1 MTTRVLVADDHPMIR
16 TALDVLLKGTD
27 FEIAGWASSGADAI
41 RSVESLDPDIL
52 LLDVRMPDG
61 TGIDVLRHFRDQGDK
76 RKIILL
82 TAEMT
87 DPALMDAFSL
97 RADGIVLK
105 NADPAHLLDCLQTVA
120 NGRPWIDPE
129 LNERAAAAGAAARTR
144 VPLAPRERELIGLV
158 RKGLRNREIAN
169 ELGVT
174 EGTVKVYLHSIF
186 DKTGVA
192 NRTEL
197 AMRADALIGPENLSR

>member
-1 MTTRVLVADDHPMIR
+1 MTTTRVLVADDHPMIR
-16 TALDVLLKGTD
+16 TALDVLLKGTE
-27 FEIAGWASSGADAI
+27 FEIAGWASSGSEAI
-41 RSVESLDPDIL
+41 RLVESIDPDIML
-52 LLDVRMPDG
+52 VDVRMPDG
-61 TGIDVLRHFRDQGDK
+61 TGIDVLRHFRESGDK
-76 RKIILL
+76 RKIVLL

-87 DPALMDAFSL
+87 DPGLMDALSL
-97 RADGIVLK
+97 KADGIVLK

-120 NGRPWIDPE
+120 TGRQWIDPE
-129 LNERAAAAGAAARTR
+129 LGDRAASAGVAARTR
-144 VPLAPRERELIGLV
+144 VALAPRERELIGLV
-158 RKGLRNREIAN
+158 RRGLRNREIAT

-197 AMRADALIGPENLSR
+197 AMRADALIGPAN

>member
-16 TALDVLLKGTD
+16 TALDVLLKGTE
-27 FEIAGWASSGADAI
+27 FEIAGWASSGSEAI
-41 RSVESLDPDIL
+41 KSVGTLDPDIL

-61 TGIDVLRHFRDQGDK
+61 TGIDVLRHFREQGDK
-76 RKIILL
+76 RKIVLL

-87 DPALMDAFSL
+87 DPALMDAL
-97 RADGIVLK
+97 QLKADGIVLK
-105 NADPAHLLDCLQTVA
+105 NADPAHLLDCLQTIST
-120 NGRPWIDPE
+120 GRAWIDPE
-129 LNERAAAAGAAARTR
+129 LSERAAAAGAAARTR
-144 VPLAPRERELIGLV
+144 IALAPRERELIGLV
-158 RKGLRNREIAN
+158 RKGLRNREIAS

-197 AMRADALIGPENLSR
+197 AMRADSLIGPAN

>member
-1 MTTRVLVADDHPMIR
+1 MTTTRVLVADDHPMIR
-16 TALDVLLKGTD
+16 TALDVLLKGTE
-27 FEIAGWASSGADAI
+27 FEIAGWASSGSEAI
-41 RSVESLDPDIL
+41 RLVESIDPDIML
-52 LLDVRMPDG
+52 VDVRMPDG
-61 TGIDVLRHFRDQGDK
+61 TGIEVLRHFRESGDK
-76 RKIILL
+76 RKIVLL

-87 DPALMDAFSL
+87 DPGLMDALSL
-97 RADGIVLK
+97 KADGIVLK

-120 NGRPWIDPE
+120 TGRQWIDPE
-129 LNERAAAAGAAARTR
+129 LGDRAASAGVAARTR
-144 VPLAPRERELIGLV
+144 VALAPRERELIGLV
-158 RKGLRNREIAN
+158 RRGLRNREIAG

-197 AMRADALIGPENLSR
+197 AMRADALIGPAN

>member
-1 MTTRVLVADDHPMIR
+1 MTTTRVLVADDHPMIR
-16 TALDVLLKGTD
+16 TALDVLLKGTE
-27 FEIAGWASSGADAI
+27 FEIAGWASSGSEAI
-41 RSVESLDPDIL
+41 RLVESIDPDIML
-52 LLDVRMPDG
+52 VDVRMPDG
-61 TGIDVLRHFRDQGDK
+61 TGIDVLRHFRESGDK
-76 RKIILL
+76 RKIVLL

-87 DPALMDAFSL
+87 DPGLMDALSL
-97 RADGIVLK
+97 KADGIVLK

-120 NGRPWIDPE
+120 TGRQWIDPE
-129 LNERAAAAGAAARTR
+129 LGDRAASAGVAARTR
-144 VPLAPRERELIGLV
+144 VALAPRERELIGLV
-158 RKGLRNREIAN
+158 RRGLRNREIAS

-197 AMRADALIGPENLSR
+197 AMRADALIGPAN

>member
-16 TALDVLLKGTD
+16 TALDVLLKGTE
-27 FEIAGWASSGADAI
+27 FEIAGWASSGSEAI
-41 RSVESLDPDIL
+41 RTVGSLDPDIL
-52 LLDVRMPDG
+52 VLDVRMPDG
-61 TGIDVLRHFRDQGDK
+61 TGIDVLRHFREQGDR
-76 RKIILL
+76 RKIVLL

-87 DPALMDAFSL
+87 DPALMDAVHL
-97 RADGIVLK
+97 KADGIVLK
-105 NADPAHLLDCLQTVA
+105 NADPAHLLDCLKTVA
-120 NGRPWIDPE
+120 TGRQWIDPE
-129 LNERAAAAGAAARTR
+129 LGDRATAAGAAARTR
-144 VPLAPRERELIGLV
+144 IALAPRERELIGLV
-158 RKGLRNREIAN
+158 RRGLRNREIAS

-197 AMRADALIGPENLSR
+197 AMRADALIGPAN

>member
-16 TALDVLLKGTD
+16 TALDVLLKGTE
-27 FEIAGWASSGADAI
+27 FEIAGWASSGSEAI
-41 RSVESLDPDIL
+41 RTVGSLDPDIL

-61 TGIDVLRHFRDQGDK
+61 TGIDVLRHFREQGDR
-76 RKIILL
+76 RKIVLL

-87 DPALMDAFSL
+87 DPALMDAVHL
-97 RADGIVLK
+97 KADGIVLK
-105 NADPAHLLDCLQTVA
+105 NADPAHLLDCLKTVA
-120 NGRPWIDPE
+120 TGRQWIDPE
-129 LNERAAAAGAAARTR
+129 LGDRATAAGAAAHTR
-144 VPLAPRERELIGLV
+144 IALAPRERELIGLV
-158 RKGLRNREIAN
+158 RRGLRNREIAS

-197 AMRADALIGPENLSR
+197 AMRADALIGPAN

>member
-1 MTTRVLVADDHPMIR
+1 MTTTRVLVADDHPMIR
-16 TALDVLLKGTD
+16 TALDVLLKGTE
-27 FEIAGWASSGADAI
+27 FEIAGWASSGSEAI
-41 RSVESLDPDIL
+41 RLVESIDPDIML
-52 LLDVRMPDG
+52 VDVRMPDG
-61 TGIDVLRHFRDQGDK
+61 TGIEVLRHFRESGDK
-76 RKIILL
+76 RKIVLL

-87 DPALMDAFSL
+87 DPGLMDALSL
-97 RADGIVLK
+97 KADGIVLK

-120 NGRPWIDPE
+120 TGRQWIDPE
-129 LNERAAAAGAAARTR
+129 LGDRAASAGVAARTR
-144 VPLAPRERELIGLV
+144 VALAPRERELIGLV
-158 RKGLRNREIAN
+158 RRGLRNREIAT

-197 AMRADALIGPENLSR
+197 AMRADALIGPAN

>member
-1 MTTRVLVADDHPMIR
+1 M
-16 TALDVLLKGTD
+16 DVLLKGTE
-27 FEIAGWASSGADAI
+27 FEISGWASSGADAI
-41 RSVESLDPDIL
+41 QSVERVDPDIL

-61 TGIDVLRHFRDQGDK
+61 TGIDVLRHFRDQGDR

-82 TAEMT
+82 TAELT
-87 DPALMDAFSL
+87 DPALLDAVNL
-97 RADGIVLK
+97 KADGIVLK

-120 NGRPWIDPE
+120 NGRQWMDPE
-129 LNERAAAAGAAARTR
+129 LVDRAANAGAAARTR
-144 VPLAPRERELIGLV
+144 VALAPRERELIGLV
-158 RKGLRNREIAN
+158 RKGLRNREIAS

-197 AMRADALIGPENLSR
+197 AMRADALIGPAT

>member
-1 MTTRVLVADDHPMIR
+1 MTTTRVLVADDHPMIR
-16 TALDVLLKGTD
+16 TALDVLLKGTE
-27 FEIAGWASSGADAI
+27 FEIAGWASSGFEAI
-41 RSVESLDPDIL
+41 RLVESIDPDIML
-52 LLDVRMPDG
+52 VDVRMPDG
-61 TGIDVLRHFRDQGDK
+61 TGIDVLRHFRESGDK
-76 RKIILL
+76 RKIVLL

-87 DPALMDAFSL
+87 DPGLMDALSL
-97 RADGIVLK
+97 KADGIVLK

-120 NGRPWIDPE
+120 TGRQWIDPE
-129 LNERAAAAGAAARTR
+129 LGDRAASAGVAARTR
-144 VPLAPRERELIGLV
+144 VALAPRERELIGLV
-158 RKGLRNREIAN
+158 RRGLRNREIAT

-197 AMRADALIGPENLSR
+197 AMRADALIGPAN

>member
-16 TALDVLLKGTD
+16 TALDVLLKGTE
-27 FEIAGWASSGADAI
+27 FEIAGWASSGSEAI
-41 RSVESLDPDIL
+41 KSVGTLDPDIL

-76 RKIILL
+76 RKIVLL

-87 DPALMDAFSL
+87 DPALMDAL
-97 RADGIVLK
+97 QLKADGIVLK
-105 NADPAHLLDCLQTVA
+105 NADPAHLLDCLQTISTGGA
-120 NGRPWIDPE
+120 WIDPE
-129 LNERAAAAGAAARTR
+129 LSERAAAAGAAARTR
-144 VPLAPRERELIGLV
+144 ISLAPRERELIGLV
-158 RKGLRNREIAN
+158 RKGLRNREIAS

-197 AMRADALIGPENLSR
+197 AMRADSLIGSAS

>member
-1 MTTRVLVADDHPMIR
+1 LVADDHPMIR
-16 TALDVLLKGTD
+16 TALDVLLKGTE
-27 FEIAGWASSGADAI
+27 FEIAGWASSGSEAI
-41 RSVESLDPDIL
+41 RTVGALNPDIL

-61 TGIDVLRHFRDQGDK
+61 TGIDVLRHFRDQGDR
-76 RKIILL
+76 RKIVLL

-87 DPALMDAFSL
+87 DPALMDAVHL
-97 RADGIVLK
+97 KADGIVLK
-105 NADPAHLLDCLQTVA
+105 NADPANLLDCLKTVA
-120 NGRPWIDPE
+120 TGRQWIDPE
-129 LNERAAAAGAAARTR
+129 LGDRATAAGAAARTR
-144 VPLAPRERELIGLV
+144 IALAPRERELIGLV
-158 RKGLRNREIAN
+158 RRGLRNREIAS

-197 AMRADALIGPENLSR
+197 AMRADALIGPAN

>member
-1 MTTRVLVADDHPMIR
+1 MTTTRVLVADDHPMIR
-16 TALDVLLKGTD
+16 TALDVLLKGTE
-27 FEIAGWASSGADAI
+27 FEIAGWASSGSEAI
-41 RSVESLDPDIL
+41 RLVESIDPDIML
-52 LLDVRMPDG
+52 VDVRMADG
-61 TGIDVLRHFRDQGDK
+61 TGIDVLRHFRESGDK
-76 RKIILL
+76 RKIVLL

-87 DPALMDAFSL
+87 DPGLMDALSL
-97 RADGIVLK
+97 KADGIVLK

-120 NGRPWIDPE
+120 TGRQWIDPE
-129 LNERAAAAGAAARTR
+129 LGDRAASAGVAARTR
-144 VPLAPRERELIGLV
+144 VALAPRERELIGLV
-158 RKGLRNREIAN
+158 RRGLRNREIAG

-197 AMRADALIGPENLSR
+197 AMRADALIGPAN

>member
-16 TALDVLLKGTD
+16 TALDVLLKGTE
-27 FEIAGWASSGADAI
+27 FVIAGWASSGADAI
-41 RSVESLDPDIL
+41 RSVATIDPDIL

-61 TGIDVLRHFRDQGDK
+61 TGIDVLRHFRDQGDR
-76 RKIILL
+76 RKIVLL

-87 DPALMDAFSL
+87 DPALMDAIQL
-97 RADGIVLK
+97 KADGVVLK
-105 NADPAHLLDCLQTVA
+105 NTDPAHLLDCLQTVA
-120 NGRPWIDPE
+120 SGRQWIDPE
-129 LNERAAAAGAAARTR
+129 LGERTTAAGMAARTR
-144 VPLAPRERELIGLV
+144 VTLAPRERELIGLV
-158 RKGLRNREIAN
+158 RKGLRNREIAS

-197 AMRADALIGPENLSR
+197 AMRADVLIGPAN

>member
-1 MTTRVLVADDHPMIR
+1 MTTTRVLVADDHPMIR
-16 TALDVLLKGTD
+16 TALDVLLKGTE
-27 FEIAGWASSGADAI
+27 FEIAGWASSGSEAI
-41 RSVESLDPDIL
+41 RLVESIDPDIML
-52 LLDVRMPDG
+52 VDVRMLDG
-61 TGIDVLRHFRDQGDK
+61 TGIDVLRHFRESGDK
-76 RKIILL
+76 RKIVLL

-87 DPALMDAFSL
+87 DPGLMDALSL
-97 RADGIVLK
+97 KADGIVLK

-120 NGRPWIDPE
+120 TGRQWIDPE
-129 LNERAAAAGAAARTR
+129 LGDRAASAGVAARTR
-144 VPLAPRERELIGLV
+144 VALAPRERELIGLV
-158 RKGLRNREIAN
+158 RRGLRNREIAS

-197 AMRADALIGPENLSR
+197 AMRADALIGPAN

>member
-16 TALDVLLKGTD
+16 TALDVLLKGTE
-27 FEIAGWASSGADAI
+27 FEISGWASSGADAI
-41 RSVESLDPDIL
+41 QSVERVDPDIL

-61 TGIDVLRHFRDQGDK
+61 TGIDVLRHFRDQGDR

-82 TAEMT
+82 TAELT
-87 DPALMDAFSL
+87 DPALLDAVNL
-97 RADGIVLK
+97 KADGIVLK

-120 NGRPWIDPE
+120 NGRQWMDPE
-129 LNERAAAAGAAARTR
+129 LVDRAANAGAAARTR
-144 VPLAPRERELIGLV
+144 VALAPRERELIGLV
-158 RKGLRNREIAN
+158 RKGLRNREIAS

-197 AMRADALIGPENLSR
+197 AMRADALIGPAT

>member
-16 TALDVLLKGTD
+16 TALDVLLKGTE
-27 FEIAGWASSGADAI
+27 FEIAGWASSGSEAI
-41 RSVESLDPDIL
+41 RTVGSLDPDIL

-61 TGIDVLRHFRDQGDK
+61 TGIDVLRHFREQGDR
-76 RKIILL
+76 RKIVLL

-87 DPALMDAFSL
+87 DPALMDAVHL
-97 RADGIVLK
+97 KADGIVLK
-105 NADPAHLLDCLQTVA
+105 NADPAHLLDCLKTVA
-120 NGRPWIDPE
+120 TGRQWIDPE
-129 LNERAAAAGAAARTR
+129 LGDRATAAGVAARTR
-144 VPLAPRERELIGLV
+144 IALAPRERELIGLV
-158 RKGLRNREIAN
+158 RRGLRNREIAS

-197 AMRADALIGPENLSR
+197 AMRADALIGPAN

>member
-16 TALDVLLKGTD
+16 TALDVLLKGTE
-27 FEIAGWASSGADAI
+27 FEIAGWASSGAEAI
-41 RSVESLDPDIL
+41 RSVTTIEPDIL
-52 LLDVRMPDG
+52 LLAVRMPEG
-61 TGIDVLRHFRDQGDK
+61 TGIDVLRHFRDQGDR
-76 RKIILL
+76 RKIVLL

-87 DPALMDAFSL
+87 DPALMDAIQL

-120 NGRPWIDPE
+120 SGRQWIDPE
-129 LNERAAAAGAAARTR
+129 LGERTAAAGVAARNR
-144 VPLAPRERELIGLV
+144 VTLAPRERELIGLV
-158 RKGLRNREIAN
+158 RKGLRNREIAS

-197 AMRADALIGPENLSR
+197 AMRADVLIGPAN